1 MGRRAREAIPALV
14 QALDSE
20 QTGGLA
26 AEALAKIGAVAVPA
40 LVAALRQGAE
50 CARAHAAYALTR
62 MGTPEAEAAVREVGV
77 PAVEPTR
84 ARLCLPAPEM
94 EFDEAK
100 TRVFEELFQSAL
112 NRGPGSLI
120 DYQCPYPKYEFLC
133 YLVDRKNL
141 MVHGSS
147 HQDID
152 VLKPIRWSTDSST
165 HGNQNAVYADPDGIR
180 PIYFGIIDRTRV
192 RNLHNGFFSAEDRAG
207 VTRRFYQFAIDA
219 EALRRQ
225 PWREAMIYL
234 LPRDSFED
242 VGEWVSRSPVQPLA
256 KLAVVP
262 EDFPILRE
270 IRGADYSW
278 RLSWSAEEGF
288 LFLEEAERFPILPK
302 CR

>member
-1 MGRRAREAIPALV
+1 MGNADRVTELMQVLGSDEEPVRLNAAIELAHQGETAAIPV
-14 QALDSE
+14 
-20 QTGGLA
+20 
-26 AEALAKIGAVAVPA
+26 
-40 LVAALRQGAE
+40 LVAALGHE
-50 CARAHAAYALTR
+50 SS
-62 MGTPEAEAAVREVGV
+62 V
-77 PAVEPTR
+77 
-84 ARLCLPAPEM
+84 
-94 EFDEAK
+94 
-100 TRVFEELFQSAL
+100 LFQSAL

-120 DYQCPYPKYEFLC
+120 DYPCPYPKYEFFC

-147 HQDID
+147 HPDID
-152 VLKPIRWSTDSST
+152 LLKPIRWSTDSST

-180 PIYFGIIDRTRV
+180 PIYFGIIDRARV
-192 RNLHNGFFSAEDRAG
+192 RNLHNGYFAAEDRAG
-207 VTRRFYQFAIDA
+207 ITRRFYQFAIDA
-219 EALRRQ
+219 ESLRRL

-256 KLAVVP
+256 KLSVVP
-262 EDFPILRE
+262 EDFPFLRE

-288 LFLEEAERFPILPK
+288 LFLEEAERFPIRPK